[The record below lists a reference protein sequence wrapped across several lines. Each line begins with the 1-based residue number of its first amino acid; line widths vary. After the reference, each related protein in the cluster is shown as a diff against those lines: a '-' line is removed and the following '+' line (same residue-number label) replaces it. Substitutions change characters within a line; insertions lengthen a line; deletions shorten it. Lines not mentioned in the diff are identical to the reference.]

1 MAIRLEPLRR
11 PGDFEALQREGTS
24 RAHPLLVIR
33 ALRNGVERTRIGFS
47 TGRRL
52 GTAVA
57 RNRVRRRLR
66 SILRALAPRLE
77 PGWDILVVA
86 RPACVDASYAD
97 LALAVERL
105 LRRLGVVRDEMTLA

>member
-1 MAIRLEPLRR
+1 MAILLEPLRR
-11 PGDFEALQREGTS
+11 PEDFEALQREGTS

-33 ALRNGVERTRIGFS
+33 AMRNGLGRTRVGYS

-52 GTAVA
+52 GGAVV

-66 SILRALAPRLE
+66 AIFRALAPRLE

-86 RPACVDASYAD
+86 RPSSVEATYAE
-97 LALAVERL
+97 LAVALERL
-105 LRRLGVVRDEMTLA
+105 VRRAGILADEVTVA

>member
-1 MAIRLEPLRR
+1 MAILLEPLRR
-11 PGDFEALQREGTS
+11 PRDFEALQREGTS

-33 ALRNGVERTRIGFS
+33 ALRNGLERTRIGFS

-52 GTAVA
+52 GKAVA

-66 SILRALAPRLE
+66 AIFRALAPGLE

-86 RPACVDASYAD
+86 RPASVDASYAD
-97 LALAVERL
+97 LTLAVERL
-105 LRRLGVVRDEMTLA
+105 LRRLGIANEVTVA